1 LEAGKDYIG
10 YCDACGKRRYGNRKS
25 ARVVARRM
33 NEHLVAY
40 RCPKYSE
47 FWHVGHLAKPVIHGV
62 APKEVIY
69 REVTA

>member
-1 LEAGKDYIG
+1 
-10 YCDACGKRRYGNRKS
+10 
-25 ARVVARRM
+25 M